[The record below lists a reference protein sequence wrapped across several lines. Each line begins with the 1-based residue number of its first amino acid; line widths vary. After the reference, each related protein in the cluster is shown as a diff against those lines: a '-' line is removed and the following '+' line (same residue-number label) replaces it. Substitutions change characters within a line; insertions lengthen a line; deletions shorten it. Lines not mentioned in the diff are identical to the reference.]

1 MAKGRIEAIGVVLDG
16 GRELDATQLRQAG
29 ATHQWPELEMAQLL
43 EILPHQAPLIL
54 LEGEIPR
61 LGGFQKVVRRQLGVV
76 HSRCALV
83 VEKLLTMIKPVQQ
96 VFETVV
102 RRELQ
107 LVEA

>member
-1 MAKGRIEAIGVVLDG
+1 
-16 GRELDATQLRQAG
+16 
-29 ATHQWPELEMAQLL
+29 MAQLL
-43 EILPHQAPLIL
+43 EMLPHQAPLIP
-54 LEGEIPR
+54 LEGEIPH
-61 LGGFQKVVRRQLGVV
+61 LGGFQEVVRRQLGVV

-83 VEKLLTMIKPVQQ
+83 AEKLLTMIKPVQQ